1 MRVLLVLVLCFS
13 FLSCSKIDATADNL
27 KEVETD
33 EKCAEAMQSLPQEM
47 SLFGESIVLD
57 NFDIR
62 ERLDK
67 EVIVNTYFHSSTV
80 QILKRANRY
89 FPLIEKILKDE
100 GMPDD
105 MKYLCVIESAL
116 KQATSPTGAKG
127 FWQFMPATAEE
138 YGMTINR
145 EIDERL
151 DVEISTRAACAYMRR
166 ANKKFD
172 DWIMASASYNCGVGG
187 LSSKVQAQGVSD
199 FFDLHLNNETSRYVF
214 RIMALKLLLE
224 NPENYGFYPNKME
237 LYEPYEVNYIAVD
250 RSIANLANWAVE
262 KGANLH
268 LLKVLNPWL
277 VGSSLTV
284 VGSRTYQIA
293 LPKTE

>member
-27 KEVETD
+27 KDVETN
-33 EKCAEAMQSLPQEM
+33 EKSEEAIQSLPQEM
-47 SLFGESIVLD
+47 SLFGESVVLD
-57 NFDIR
+57 NFDTR

-116 KQATSPTGAKG
+116 KQVTSPTGAKG

-237 LYEPYEVNYIAVD
+237 LYEPYEVNYITVD